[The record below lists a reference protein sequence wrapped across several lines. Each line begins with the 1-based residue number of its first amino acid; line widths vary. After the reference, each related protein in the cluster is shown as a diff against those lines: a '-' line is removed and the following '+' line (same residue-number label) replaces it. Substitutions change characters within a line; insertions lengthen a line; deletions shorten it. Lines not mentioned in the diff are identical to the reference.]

1 MLHKK
6 VVSISIML
14 NIIRIRSIVLCLS
27 SQYSVQG
34 AHESVSILSRASVSA
49 AWSIDPKTAQSAV
62 PLAVGIAAQAAVFA
76 IVPVD
81 VRVVAPL
88 PAFDNCSN
96 IPRQEA
102 LS

>member
-1 MLHKK
+1 MLDKK
-6 VVSISIML
+6 VVSISILL
-14 NIIRIRSIVLCLS
+14 NIISIRRVVQCLS
-27 SQYSVQG
+27 SQCSVQG
-34 AHESVSILSRASVSA
+34 ESVSILSRASVSA
-49 AWSIDPKTAQSAV
+49 ACCIDPKTAQSAV

-76 IVPVD
+76 IVAVD

-88 PAFDNCSN
+88 PAFDNFSN